1 MAMQQYL
8 EQQADAVEEVLSAHG
23 VVGRVRGGTLSPRLI
38 HYQLTLPTYVRIAD
52 LSPLLP
58 TLAERLKAPAVRL
71 APDPATGVPTLE
83 VPRPDPTPVRLLPLA
98 RSVVEVVPPCTATIG
113 VDTAGTPLLIRLD
126 APEVGAV
133 LVSGAKGTGK
143 SALLR
148 AIALSLALHNGP
160 DSLRLLFFDLR
171 HAGRGGAKHGTW
183 AGMHDLPHLLTA
195 PIRDGHEAH
204 LRLNWAARLVQ
215 RRVDLAADGEP
226 IEGANL
232 VILLDGLD
240 AALAGSEGRE
250 IAAALAQITRHGREV
265 GVHVVAATRVAQGL
279 TRLGWGA
286 RIVGRQ
292 LDATEAQA
300 AAGMAGTG
308 AEGLLGGGDFL
319 VVLGGEVTRFQA
331 AFAVAEEVERTVALL
346 AACAARQRAAANA
359 IPGARPVLQAA
370 AAELPAEG
378 TWRPARRGPFGLL
391 KSGS

>member
-1 MAMQQYL
+1 MQQYL

-23 VVGRVRGGTLSPRLI
+23 VAGRVRGGTLSPRLI
-38 HYQLTLPTYVRIAD
+38 HYQLTLPTYVHIAH

-58 TLAERLKAPAVRL
+58 ALAERLKAPAVRL
-71 APDPATGVPTLE
+71 APDPATGIPTLE

-133 LVSGAKGTGK
+133 LVSGEKGTGK

-148 AIALSLALHNGP
+148 DIALSLALHNGP
-160 DSLRLLFFDLR
+160 DSLRLLLFDLS
-171 HAGRGGAKHGTW
+171 HAGRGGNKHGTW
-183 AGMHDLPHLLTA
+183 AGMQDLPHLITA
-195 PIRDGHEAH
+195 PIRDEHEAH

-215 RRVDLAADGEP
+215 RRVELAADGES
-226 IEGANL
+226 IDGANL

-240 AALAGSEGRE
+240 TALAGSQGRE
-250 IAAALAQITRHGREV
+250 VAAALARITRYGREV
-265 GVHVVAATRVAQGL
+265 GVHLVAASRVAQGL
-279 TRLGWGA
+279 MRLHWGA
-286 RIVGRQ
+286 RVVGRL
-292 LDATEAQA
+292 LDPAEAQA
-300 AAGMAGTG
+300 AAGLAGTG

-331 AFAVAEEVERTVALL
+331 AFAAADEVARTVALL
-346 AACAARQRAAANA
+346 AACAAKQREAAAA
-359 IPGARPVLQAA
+359 PGVRPVLKVT